1 MDDCSPRPL
10 ELDVTMRRNMYIKD
24 EDVMV
29 ELDESDWSSM
39 TSLTDSSFKSEQKP
53 VKQLI
58 QDYEDLKSMD
68 SGELN
73 QQITQQEMWMNKI
86 FSKTKKVAQVRAQ
99 RERAKL
105 MVGKTRYD
113 FPGKDV
119 FENII
124 EEETK
129 IDL

>member
-10 ELDVTMRRNMYIKD
+10 ELDVTMRRNMYII
-24 EDVMV
+24 
-29 ELDESDWSSM
+29 DESDWSSM

-73 QQITQQEMWMNKI
+73 
-86 FSKTKKVAQVRAQ
+86 
-99 RERAKL
+99 
-105 MVGKTRYD
+105 
-113 FPGKDV
+113 
-119 FENII
+119 
-124 EEETK
+124 
-129 IDL
+129 